1 MDQWMYSGSRQ
12 LLGCVWAKALFNGM
26 NIYIWQ
32 TVPVI
37 VSKEVKA
44 WQNLYILVQDNFEL
58 GLAED

>member
-1 MDQWMYSGSRQ
+1 
-12 LLGCVWAKALFNGM
+12 M
-26 NIYIWQ
+26 NRYIWQ